1 MTGNE
6 VALLTIG
13 LLFVLLVIR
22 TPVAFALAAAGAVGI
37 ILVRGWDV
45 ASTTMATMP
54 FQATSRH
61 ALVIVPLFI
70 LMGIVAKHCRIV
82 EDVFALASRGLRWL
96 PGGLGVA
103 TVVACAA
110 FAAVSGSSIASA
122 AAVGRMAIDE
132 MRKFG
137 YKTAFAAGI
146 VASAGTL
153 GVLIPPSL
161 MLVIY
166 GILTGESIGRLLVAG
181 IIPGLLSAT
190 LYSVWIMVRARQKTN
205 VDVGA
210 TQVRADAAAPAARI
224 LPVRAAAASG
234 SAVVPRGPAE
244 GAGEA
249 PEGVAAGS
257 AARTGEQVSSP
268 ERSSRSQVSGLL
280 RSLVLFTV
288 VIGGIYSGIFTATE
302 SAAVGACVAILL
314 MVGFFRRSPAR
325 LWAAMRDSLKESA
338 ALSSMIF
345 AILVGASL
353 FTFFLVSAGLPT
365 GFARWVTGFELNPTL
380 MLLFLLLCMIPL
392 GMFLDGVSVLVLAT
406 PFLYPVASALGI
418 DGIWFGVLT
427 VKMVELALITP
438 PIGLNAYVIASSV
451 PDVTVEEAFRGV
463 MGFAF
468 VDMVTVGLLIAFPAL
483 VLWLPNLMHS
493 G

>member
-1 MTGNE
+1 MSGNE
-6 VALLTIG
+6 TALLAIG
-13 LLFVLLVIR
+13 LLFVLLIIR
-22 TPVAFALAAAGAVGI
+22 MPVAFALAAAGAVGI

-54 FQATSRH
+54 FQASSRH

-82 EDVFALASRGLRWL
+82 EDVFALASRRLQWL

-103 TVVACAA
+103 TVAACAA

-137 YKTAFAAGI
+137 YNTAFAAGI

-181 IIPGLLSAT
+181 IVPGLLSAA
-190 LYSVWIMVRARQKTN
+190 LYAIWIMMRARRNTN
-205 VDVGA
+205 VNTA
-210 TQVRADAAAPAARI
+210 RTPARADVAGTPAVRTFAARSAE
-224 LPVRAAAASG
+224 VSG
-234 SAVVPRGPAE
+234 SPVVPAG
-244 GAGEA
+244 GAGDA
-249 PEGVAAGS
+249 PTPVAAGS
-257 AARTGEQVSSP
+257 AARHEVAAP
-268 ERSSRSQVSGLL
+268 ERSSRLQVYGLL
-280 RSLVLFTV
+280 RALVLFTV

-302 SAAVGACVAILL
+302 SAAVGACLAIVLL
-314 MVGFFRRSPAR
+314 VGFFRRTPAR

-365 GFARWVTGFELNPTL
+365 GFARWMTGFELNPTL
-380 MLLFLLLCMIPL
+380 MLIFLLLCMIPL

-451 PDVTVEEAFRGV
+451 PDVTVEDAFRGV

-468 VDMVTVGLLIAFPAL
+468 VDMVTVGVLVAFPAL
-483 VLWLPNLMHS
+483 VLWLPNLMH
-493 G
+493 GG

>member
-1 MTGNE
+1 MSGNE
-6 VALLTIG
+6 AALLVVG
-13 LLFVLLVIR
+13 LLFVLLIIR
-22 TPVAFALAAAGAVGI
+22 MPVAFALAAAGAVGI

-54 FQATSRH
+54 FQASSRH

-82 EDVFALASRGLRWL
+82 EDVFALASRRLAWL

-103 TVVACAA
+103 TVAACAA

-137 YKTAFAAGI
+137 YNTAFAAGI

-181 IIPGLLSAT
+181 IVPGLLSAT
-190 LYSVWIMVRARQKTN
+190 LYAVWIMMRARHNTN
-205 VDVGA
+205 VDAHGPRA
-210 TQVRADAAAPAARI
+210 RADAASRAVGRPAE
-224 LPVRAAAASG
+224 RAEAASG
-234 SAVVPRGPAE
+234 GDVVPAG
-244 GAGEA
+244 GAGMATTAVDEA
-249 PEGVAAGS
+249 SAAGMGQETS
-257 AARTGEQVSSP
+257 PPARSP
-268 ERSSRSQVSGLL
+268 RSQRYGLL
-280 RSLVLFTV
+280 RALLLFTV

-302 SAAVGACVAILL
+302 SAAVGACLAILL
-314 MVGFFRRSPAR
+314 LVGFFRSSPAR
-325 LWAAMRDSLKESA
+325 LWAAMRESLKESA

-365 GFARWVTGFELNPTL
+365 GFARWVASFELNATL
-380 MLLFLLLCMIPL
+380 MLIVLLLCMIPL

-418 DGIWFGVLT
+418 DGIWFGVLM

-451 PDVTVEEAFRGV
+451 PDVTVEDAFRGV

-468 VDMVTVGLLIAFPAL
+468 VDMVTVASLVAFPAL
-483 VLWLPNLMHS
+483 VLWLPNLMH
-493 G
+493 GG

>member
-1 MTGNE
+1 MSGTE
-6 VALLTIG
+6 AALLVVA
-13 LLFVLLVIR
+13 LLFVLLITR
-22 TPVAFALAAAGAVGI
+22 MPVAFALAAAGAVGI

-54 FQATSRH
+54 FQASSRH

-82 EDVFALASRGLRWL
+82 EDVFALASRRLAWL

-103 TVVACAA
+103 TVAACAA

-137 YKTAFAAGI
+137 YNTAFAAGI

-181 IIPGLLSAT
+181 IVPGLLSAT
-190 LYSVWIMVRARQKTN
+190 LYAVWIMMRARNNTN
-205 VDVGA
+205 MNTGDA
-210 TQVRADAAAPAARI
+210 RARADAASTPALRTLAARAE
-224 LPVRAAAASG
+224 AAAG
-234 SAVVPRGPAE
+234 SAVVPAG
-244 GAGEA
+244 GAGRA
-249 PEGVAAGS
+249 PAAVDEGYAAGK
-257 AARTGEQVSSP
+257 GQEVSTP
-268 ERSSRSQVSGLL
+268 ARSSRSQVYGLL
-280 RSLVLFTV
+280 RALVLFTV

-302 SAAVGACVAILL
+302 SAAVGACLAIVLL
-314 MVGFFRRSPAR
+314 VGFFRRSPAL
-325 LWAAMRDSLKESA
+325 LWAAMRESLKESA

-365 GFARWVTGFELNPTL
+365 GFARWATGFELNATL
-380 MLLFLLLCMIPL
+380 MLIVLLLCMVPL

-418 DGIWFGVLT
+418 DGIFFGVLM

-451 PDVTVEEAFRGV
+451 PDVTVEDAFRGV

-468 VDMVTVGLLIAFPAL
+468 VDMMTVALLVTFPAL
-483 VLWLPNLMHS
+483 VLWLPNLMH
-493 G
+493 GG